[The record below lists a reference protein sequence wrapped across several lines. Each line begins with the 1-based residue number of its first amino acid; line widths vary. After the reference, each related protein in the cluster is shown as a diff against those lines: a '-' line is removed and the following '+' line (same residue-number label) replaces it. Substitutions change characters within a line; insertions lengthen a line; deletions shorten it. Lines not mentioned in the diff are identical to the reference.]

1 MSARNA
7 GWLLMA
13 AAGMLPAWAGCAR
26 QAESSDTTRASMEA
40 PRNVRIMEVEEISLS
55 ELLGISGPMKAI
67 QAADISTEEAGVVQ
81 ALPSDKGSS
90 VRKGDVLVQ
99 LDRGLLA
106 AELDAAKADREL
118 TSYNE
123 SRTRALFEE
132 NSVSGQ
138 EMLQAATA
146 LKRAQAA
153 EDAAQI
159 RYERAAVKAP
169 FSGIVTE
176 RYVEIGEYILP
187 GMPVARVVDPYVL
200 KLMASVGERDVARI
214 SEGALVEVYQD
225 GVSGPAEGVV
235 EWVGFE
241 ADPGTGKFPV
251 EIHIPNPDLRLRPGV
266 VGRAS
271 VVREVHDGVVGIPRD
286 AVVMSDRGP
295 TVFVLENGMASRR
308 EVVLGPDQGMMVV
321 VTRGVRTGDQLI
333 VRGQRDV
340 LDGDAVQVRE
350 VARDHDGTMDHDP
363 DEVRHSAE
371 ASRDASGGAESLRH
385 ASGNAGALGPAPGE
399 GEGTAR

>member
-1 MSARNA
+1 MSVRSA
-7 GWLLMA
+7 GLLLMA
-13 AAGMLPAWAGCAR
+13 AAAMLPAWAGCAR
-26 QAESSDTTRASMEA
+26 QAGSSDATEASTEA
-40 PRNVRIMEVEEISLS
+40 PRNVRVMEVAEISLS
-55 ELLGISGPMKAI
+55 EFLSISGPIQAI

-118 TSYNE
+118 TNYNE

-138 EMLQAATA
+138 EMLQATTA

-153 EDAAQI
+153 ADAAQI
-159 RYERAAVKAP
+159 RYDRAAVKAP
-169 FSGIVTE
+169 FTGIVTE
-176 RYVEIGEYILP
+176 RYVEIGEYLLP

-200 KLMASVGERDVARI
+200 KLVAAVGERDVARI
-214 SEGALVEVYQD
+214 PEGARVEVHQD

-251 EIHIPNPDLRLRPGV
+251 EIHIPNPDLRMRPGV

-271 VVREVHDGVVGIPRD
+271 VITEVHDGVVGIPRD

-295 TVFVLENGMASRR
+295 TVFVLENGMARRR

-321 VTRGVRTGDQLI
+321 VTRGVRTGDRLI

-340 LDGDAVQVRE
+340 LDGDAVQVQE
-350 VARDHDGTMDHDP
+350 VSRDPDGTMDHDP
-363 DEVRHSAE
+363 EEIRHSAGV
-371 ASRDASGGAESLRH
+371 SRH
-385 ASGNAGALGPAPGE
+385 ASDDAGALRPASGE